1 MAKTIT
7 DYLGNGAELSGAI
20 LTVDLSVLK
29 AVVDPNDDG
38 SRAALTED
46 MAIAIL
52 VAGLHKNAL
61 PQTDAN
67 GLAVVEPT
75 TALVANES
83 FQSKTFEVRG
93 EAAQVRHEF
102 IFSIYTADDTDF
114 DPDKVV

>member
-7 DYLGNGAELSGAI
+7 DYLGNGAELSGTT
-20 LTVDLSVLK
+20 LTINLSELK
-29 AVVDPNDDG
+29 AVVDPDDDTPG
-38 SRAALTED
+38 AALTED
-46 MAIAIL
+46 MAIAVLI
-52 VAGLHKNAL
+52 AGLHKNAL

-102 IFSIYTADDTDF
+102 IFSIYTVDDTDF